1 MYSLFYDARKIRI
14 VGGKKMSN
22 ISGYNRLSDSI
33 EQHLDNLMEE
43 LIKTEQ
49 YDIMASCLNQCNGT
63 YSNYE
68 KYNKI
73 LNGGIKDDGSSR
85 KVYNEISRRTV

>member
-1 MYSLFYDARKIRI
+1 MMEGHTMKQTINTI
-14 VGGKKMSN
+14 
-22 ISGYNRLSDSI
+22 LSDSI

-43 LIKTEQ
+43 LIKTER

-68 KYNKI
+68 KYKKI
-73 LNGGIKDDGSSR
+73 LGDVK
-85 KVYNEISRRTV
+85 